1 MFKKFLVFLLC
12 YMCIISAEAYE
23 AYYNRPA
30 TNQALKAD
38 FAGYMENLQEKLRKN
53 WVAPDF
59 MEEGHIRV
67 LFKIDRFGN
76 VISGDILESSGN
88 TIYDDSAINAIH
100 RSEPFGE
107 FPANTAREYITVN
120 YSFDTKLI
128 KTDKV
133 QELYNLAKK
142 HKYSDKKQ
150 ALDYINQ
157 AISEVGTDEESYVL
171 YNFRGK
177 IKEALGD
184 YVGAKSD
191 FEQYKKFKSRVDIK
205 RLHALKYQAEQE
217 ESAFIYY
224 YLAYAYEQIEDY
236 EKAIKSI
243 DKAIERTDL
252 NQQYKRYRSYLVKK
266 SLD

>member
-1 MFKKFLVFLLC
+1 MIEKAPLKKLVNVKVLC
-12 YMCIISAEAYE
+12 EDVSKKKPDPEVYLKVMDSFGCKAEDCVVFEDSLNGVISAKEAGI
-23 AYYNRPA
+23 
-30 TNQALKAD
+30 D
-38 FAGYMENLQEKLRKN
+38 V
-53 WVAPDF
+53 VA
-59 MEEGHIRV
+59 
-67 LFKIDRFGN
+67 
-76 VISGDILESSGN
+76 
-88 TIYDDSAINAIH
+88 IYDDSAINAIH

-133 QELYNLAKK
+133 QDLYNLAKK

-177 IKEALGD
+177 LKEALGD

-217 ESAFIYY
+217 DSAFIYY
-224 YLAYAYEQIEDY
+224 YLAYAYEQVEDY
-236 EKAIKSI
+236 ENAIKSI